1 MLDQIPKSESL
12 HNTVERSSVY
22 WRDVLAPSL
31 RQGKTLL
38 IVGHEN
44 NLRSIIMRLEDIPE
58 QDIVH
63 LSLPRA
69 IPLVYQLDENL
80 KPINPRAD
88 GSLDEATGFL
98 RGTWLGGDDA
108 VGKILQRDE
117 KQVYDTNI
125 TRTLELDPLHAAA

>member
-1 MLDQIPKSESL
+1 M
-12 HNTVERSSVY
+12 
-22 WRDVLAPSL
+22 
-31 RQGKTLL
+31 
-38 IVGHEN
+38 
-44 NLRSIIMRLEDIPE
+44 
-58 QDIVH
+58 
-63 LSLPRA
+63 SLPRA

-125 TRTLELDPLHAAA
+125 TRNLELDPLHAAA